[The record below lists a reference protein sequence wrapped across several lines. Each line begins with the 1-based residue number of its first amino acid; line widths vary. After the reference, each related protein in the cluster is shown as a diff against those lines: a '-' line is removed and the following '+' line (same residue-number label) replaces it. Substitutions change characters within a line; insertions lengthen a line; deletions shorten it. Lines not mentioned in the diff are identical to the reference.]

1 MGIGGERCPRRPPLA
16 KSGGMIDGGPGLEA
30 LSGQVIGAAL
40 EVHRRLG
47 PGLLESAYQACL
59 AVELRERRLRFQR
72 EAALRVAYKGR
83 TVDTAYRMDFVIEGR
98 ILVEIKSVEHVAD
111 IHVAQTLTYLRL
123 SGIPLGFLLNFNVR
137 RLADGIRRLV
147 QHL

>member
-1 MGIGGERCPRRPPLA
+1 ML
-16 KSGGMIDGGPGLEA
+16 DGSPDLEV
-30 LSGQVIGAAL
+30 LSGQVIGAAI

-72 EAALRVAYKGR
+72 EAALRVAYKGHV
-83 TVDTAYRMDFVIEGR
+83 VDTAYRMDFVIEGR

-111 IHVAQTLTYLRL
+111 IHLAQTLTYLRL
-123 SGIPLGFLLNFNVR
+123 SCIPLGFLLNFNVR
-137 RLADGIRRLV
+137 RLADGVRRLV
-147 QHL
+147 HGL